1 MTRFAKL
8 TASAALLALW
18 LLPAAPAAAQQAPDI
33 DCDNATV
40 QMELTYCAE
49 KEWEAADKTLNTA
62 YSAAMKAMR
71 AMDAD
76 LPADLKGAAEA
87 LKEAQRAWI
96 PYRDKACA
104 AAGFLAR
111 GGSMEPMLIYS
122 CLAELTEQR
131 TQQLEQLAE
140 GLGN

>member
-1 MTRFAKL
+1 MTRLAVL
-8 TASAALLALW
+8 TASAGLLAL
-18 LLPAAPAAAQQAPDI
+18 LLPAATATAQQNPDI
-33 DCDNATV
+33 DCENAVV

-49 KEWEAADKTLNTA
+49 KEWEAADAKLNTA
-62 YSAAMKAMR
+62 YSAAMKSMR
-71 AMDAD
+71 EMDAE
-76 LPADLKGAAEA
+76 LSADLKGAAET

-131 TQQLEQLAE
+131 TQQLEHLAE

>member
-1 MTRFAKL
+1 MTRLAVL
-8 TASAALLALW
+8 TASTGLLAL
-18 LLPAAPAAAQQAPDI
+18 LLPAATATAQQNPDI
-33 DCDNATV
+33 DCENAVV

-49 KEWEAADKTLNTA
+49 KEWEAADAKLNTA
-62 YSAAMKAMR
+62 YSAAMKSMR
-71 AMDAD
+71 EMDAE
-76 LPADLKGAAEA
+76 LSADLKGAAET

-131 TQQLEQLAE
+131 TQQLEHLAE

>member
-1 MTRFAKL
+1 MTRLAVL
-8 TASAALLALW
+8 TASAGLLAL
-18 LLPAAPAAAQQAPDI
+18 LLPAAPASAQQDPDI

-49 KEWEAADKTLNTA
+49 KDWQAADAKLNTA

-122 CLAELTEQR
+122 CLAQLTADR
-131 TQQLEQLAE
+131 TQELEQLAE

>member
-1 MTRFAKL
+1 VTRFAKL
-8 TASAALLALW
+8 TVSAALLALW
-18 LLPAAPAAAQQAPDI
+18 LPAAPAAAQQDPDI

-49 KEWEAADKTLNTA
+49 KEWEAADKTLNTT

-76 LPADLKGAAEA
+76 LSADLKGAAEA
-87 LKEAQRAWI
+87 LKEAQRAWV

-131 TQQLEQLAE
+131 TQQLEQLTE

>member
-1 MTRFAKL
+1 MTRLAVL
-8 TASAALLALW
+8 TASAGLLAL
-18 LLPAAPAAAQQAPDI
+18 LLPAAPASAQQDPDI

-49 KEWEAADKTLNTA
+49 KDWQAADAKLNTA

-71 AMDAD
+71 EMDAD

-122 CLAELTEQR
+122 CLAQLTADR
-131 TQQLEQLAE
+131 TQELEQLAE

>member
-1 MTRFAKL
+1 MTRLAVL
-8 TASAALLALW
+8 TASAGLLAL
-18 LLPAAPAAAQQAPDI
+18 LLPAAPASAQRDPDI

-49 KEWEAADKTLNTA
+49 KDWQAADAKLNTA

-122 CLAELTEQR
+122 CLAQLTADR
-131 TQQLEQLAE
+131 TQELEQLAE

>member
-1 MTRFAKL
+1 VTRLAVL
-8 TASAALLALW
+8 TASAGLLAL
-18 LLPAAPAAAQQAPDI
+18 LLPAAPASAQQDPDI

-49 KEWEAADKTLNTA
+49 KDWQAADAKLNTA

-122 CLAELTEQR
+122 CLAQLTADR
-131 TQQLEQLAE
+131 TQELEQLAE

>member
-1 MTRFAKL
+1 MTRPAFL
-8 TASAALLALW
+8 TAPAILLALW
-18 LLPAAPAAAQQAPDI
+18 LPAAPASAQQDPGI
-33 DCDNATV
+33 DCENATV

-49 KEWEAADKTLNTA
+49 KDWEAADKELNTA
-62 YSAAMKAMR
+62 YAAAMKAMR

-76 LPADLKGAAEA
+76 LSADLKGAAEA
-87 LKEAQRAWI
+87 LKEAQRAWV

-111 GGSMEPMLIYS
+111 GGSMEPMLVYS

-131 TQQLEQLAE
+131 TQELEQLTE

>member
-1 MTRFAKL
+1 MTRLAFLA
-8 TASAALLALW
+8 ASTALLALV
-18 LLPAAPAAAQQAPDI
+18 LPAATATAQQDPDI
-33 DCDNATV
+33 DCDNAVV

-49 KEWEAADKTLNTA
+49 KEWEAADAKLNTA
-62 YSAAMKAMR
+62 YSAAMKSMR
-71 AMDAD
+71 EMDAE
-76 LPADLKGAAEA
+76 LSADLEGAAET

-131 TQQLEQLAE
+131 TQQLEHLAE

>member
-1 MTRFAKL
+1 
-8 TASAALLALW
+8 
-18 LLPAAPAAAQQAPDI
+18 
-33 DCDNATV
+33 
-40 QMELTYCAE
+40 MELTYCAE
-49 KEWEAADKTLNTA
+49 KEWQAADARLNTA
-62 YSAAMKAMR
+62 YSAAMKSMR
-71 AMDAD
+71 EMDAN
-76 LPADLKGAAEA
+76 LTADLKGAAEA

-122 CLAELTEQR
+122 CLADMTKQR
-131 TQQLEQLAE
+131 TTELEQLAE

>member
-1 MTRFAKL
+1 MTRLAVL
-8 TASAALLALW
+8 TASAGLLAL
-18 LLPAAPAAAQQAPDI
+18 LLPAAPASAQQDPDI

-49 KEWEAADKTLNTA
+49 KDWQAADAKLNTA
-62 YSAAMKAMR
+62 YSAAMKSMR

-122 CLAELTEQR
+122 CLAQLTADR
-131 TQQLEQLAE
+131 TQELEQLAE

>member
-1 MTRFAKL
+1 M
-8 TASAALLALW
+8 LAL
-18 LLPAAPAAAQQAPDI
+18 LLPAATATAQQNPDI
-33 DCDNATV
+33 DCENAVV

-49 KEWEAADKTLNTA
+49 KEWEAADAKLNTA
-62 YSAAMKAMR
+62 YSAAMKSMR
-71 AMDAD
+71 EMDAE
-76 LPADLKGAAEA
+76 LSADLKGAAET

-131 TQQLEQLAE
+131 TQQLEHLAE

>member
-1 MTRFAKL
+1 MTRLAVL
-8 TASAALLALW
+8 TASAGLLAL
-18 LLPAAPAAAQQAPDI
+18 LLPAAPASAQQDPDI

-49 KEWEAADKTLNTA
+49 KDWQAADAKLNTA
-62 YSAAMKAMR
+62 YSAAMKSMR
-71 AMDAD
+71 EMDAD

-122 CLAELTEQR
+122 CLAQLTADR
-131 TQQLEQLAE
+131 TQELEQLAE

>member
-1 MTRFAKL
+1 VTRTAIL
-8 TASAALLALW
+8 IASAALLALW
-18 LLPAAPAAAQQAPDI
+18 LPAAPAAAQQDPDI
-33 DCDNATV
+33 DCENAVV

-49 KEWEAADKTLNTA
+49 KDWQAADAGLNTA
-62 YSAAMKAMR
+62 YSAAMKSMR
-71 AMDAD
+71 EMDAN
-76 LPADLKGAAEA
+76 LTADLKGAAEA

-122 CLAELTEQR
+122 CLADMTKQR
-131 TQQLEQLAE
+131 TTELEQLAE